1 MTIDPLKDHFVLLA
15 SDGLFDRF
23 TSEECVSIVKDKLQA
38 MPLMEQDPQQVAR
51 ELVNEAVYKRLI
63 TDNITVILATLN
75 RGIDNSLVGAAQ
87 S

>member
-1 MTIDPLKDHFVLLA
+1 MRDDFVLLA

-23 TSEECVSIVKDKLQA
+23 SSEECVTIIRERLSA
-38 MPLMEQDPQQVAR
+38 MPIMEQDPQQVGR

-75 RGIDNSLVGAAQ
+75 KGIDVAFS
-87 S
+87 

>member
-1 MTIDPLKDHFVLLA
+1 MTILDPMRDDFVLLA

-23 TSEECVSIVKDKLQA
+23 SSEECVTIIRERLSA
-38 MPLMEQDPQQVAR
+38 MPIMEQDPQQVGR

-75 RGIDNSLVGAAQ
+75 KGIDVAFS
-87 S
+87 

>member
-1 MTIDPLKDHFVLLA
+1 MMSIDPMKDHFVLLA

-23 TSEECVSIVKDKLQA
+23 SSEECINIVKEKLAA

-63 TDNITVILATLN
+63 TDNITVVLAGLN
-75 RGIDNSLVGAAQ
+75 KGISFAE
-87 S
+87 